1 MNAPHHRTIV
11 LLDDSEIVL
20 AAAKACLEGAG
31 YVVRATTNLEQ
42 LEAALRVGRPDL
54 FVLDVQMPEMYGDHV
69 AQVLREMRNL
79 TVPIILFSDIDE
91 TALAERGREAGV
103 QACVAKREGL
113 GALLSQVQALLK
125 TA

>member
-1 MNAPHHRTIV
+1 MNAPPQRTIV

-20 AAAKACLEGAG
+20 DAAKACLEGAG
-31 YVVRATTNLEQ
+31 YAVRATTNLEQ
-42 LEAALRVGRPDL
+42 LEAALASGRPDL

-69 AQVLREMRNL
+69 AQVLRQMRNL

-91 TALAERGREAGV
+91 AALAERGREAGV
-103 QACVAKREGL
+103 EAWVAKREGL
-113 GALLSQVQALLK
+113 GALLSRVQTLLG

>member
-1 MNAPHHRTIV
+1 MSAPSHGTIV

-20 AAAKACLEGAG
+20 GAAKACLEAAG
-31 YVVRATTNLEQ
+31 YVVHATTNLEQ
-42 LEAALRVGRPDL
+42 LEAALAVGRPDL
-54 FVLDVQMPEMYGDHV
+54 FVLDVQMPEMFGDHV

-103 QACVAKREGL
+103 EGWVAKREGL
-113 GALLSQVQALLK
+113 GALLSRVQTLLK